1 MSLNNNTSENAYL
14 FTVQSILNKSSPSLL
29 FCWIFC
35 FNFVIYIYIQM
46 AFFFNVFVSSLIFIL
61 FTSVDTIKMS

>member
-14 FTVQSILNKSSPSLL
+14 FTAQSILNESSPSLL

-35 FNFVIYIYIQM
+35 FNFVIYVQM
-46 AFFFNVFVSSLIFIL
+46 AFFFQMYL
-61 FTSVDTIKMS
+61 FQA